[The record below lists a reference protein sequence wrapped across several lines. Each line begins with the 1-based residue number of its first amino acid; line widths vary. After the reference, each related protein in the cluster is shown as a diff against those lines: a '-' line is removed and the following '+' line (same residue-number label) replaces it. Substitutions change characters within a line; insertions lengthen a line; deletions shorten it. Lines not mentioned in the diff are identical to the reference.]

1 MEFLEISQEQFTAFA
16 AEKTESF
23 LQTPQMA
30 EMLEKR
36 GYKPIFLAVKV
47 NDQIKMAALMT
58 SVSVSGGAKLEIN
71 FGPIG
76 NFDQMVFNCFIQ
88 ELKKYAKN
96 QQALEV
102 KIRPAVD
109 YGL

>member
-1 MEFLEISQEQFTAFA
+1 
-16 AEKTESF
+16 
-23 LQTPQMA
+23 MA

-76 NFDQMVFNCFIQ
+76 NFDQMVYNCFIQ
-88 ELKKYAKN
+88 ELKICEKSASSRSEDTSSCR
-96 QQALEV
+96 L
-102 KIRPAVD
+102 